1 MLCDNQGNRLFRK
14 LQIKVVFPDRIFPD
28 KTFMQH
34 AGPHQGFGPSG
45 VDEML
50 MQVADRLDTLYPWWD
65 FKIIELK
72 PEGRTAKYVFTFA
85 GYRSVKPA
93 AVPVPEFTQPTES
106 STIEPEMAESLTPT
120 EVGIPLPYPAV
131 SGAIA
136 KI

>member
-1 MLCDNQGNRLFRK
+1 MLRDKQGNKLFRK
-14 LQIKVVFPDRIFPD
+14 LLIKVVFPDKIFPD

-50 MQVADRLDTLYPWWD
+50 MQVADQLDTLYPWWD
-65 FKIIELK
+65 FKVVELK

-93 AVPVPEFTQPTES
+93 AAPVPEFTQPTETS
-106 STIEPEMAESLTPT
+106 
-120 EVGIPLPYPAV
+120 V
-131 SGAIA
+131 
-136 KI
+136 